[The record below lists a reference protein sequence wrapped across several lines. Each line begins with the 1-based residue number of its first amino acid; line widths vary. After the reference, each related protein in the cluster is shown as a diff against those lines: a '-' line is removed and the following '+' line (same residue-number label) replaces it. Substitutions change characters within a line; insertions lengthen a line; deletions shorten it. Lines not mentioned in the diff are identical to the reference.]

1 MVNGHGTMLKMPAA
15 LEEERRQLS
24 EQFLNYLE
32 QVYPALREDVVA
44 ALGVEGKIF
53 HQPAEALDG
62 RWALLPFFLAR
73 ELRVDVNAEHARGVG
88 LAMECVI
95 CATDLLDDVMDG
107 DETPLIRQL
116 GTARALNV
124 ALALTSLVQRILLS
138 LAEQGFP
145 ATQLTHALDAV
156 QRSLLLASSGQQRDL
171 LAERRAACELTR
183 EECIEIAAAKAGAL
197 LSLACQLGAL
207 CAQGEERQIKACA
220 EMGRLL
226 GIAAQLDNDAHD
238 LFHLLLPLGQFTRS
252 RKSDLA
258 RGKKT
263 LPVVLAAH
271 SWRAA
276 RGLSGREIDRVLR
289 EVAALEGEE
298 KETAVSFLR
307 EGILAT
313 WGVALLY
320 RERARDCLRVIVQD
334 RPASPALLRILGF
347 DDPPGTAE
355 Q

>member
-1 MVNGHGTMLKMPAA
+1 MVNGHGTMLEMPVV
-15 LEEERRQLS
+15 LEEERRLLS
-24 EQFLNYLE
+24 ERLLNYLA
-32 QVYPALREDVVA
+32 QVHSVLREDIVVA
-44 ALGVEGKIF
+44 LAAEGKILR
-53 HQPAEALDG
+53 QPAETLDG
-62 RWALLPFFLAR
+62 RWALLPFCLAR
-73 ELRVDVNAEHARGVG
+73 ELCADVDVGHACAMG

-95 CATDLLDDVMDG
+95 CATDLLDDVMDE
-107 DETPLIRQL
+107 DETSLIQQL

-145 ATQLTHALDAV
+145 AAQLTRVLDAV
-156 QRSLLLASSGQQRDL
+156 QRSLLLASGGQQRDL

-207 CAQGEERQIKACA
+207 CAEGEERQIKACA

-238 LFHLLLPLGQFTRS
+238 LFHLLLPLGQFARS
-252 RKSDLA
+252 QKSDLA

-271 SWRAA
+271 SLRAA
-276 RGLSGREIDRVLR
+276 RGLSGREIDSILR

-298 KETAVSFLR
+298 KEIAVSALR

-320 RERARDCLRVIVQD
+320 RERARDRLRVILQD

-347 DDPPGTAE
+347 DNSSGTNE